1 MLATRADTQPDAAA
15 FPRADRITTALA
27 AALVAGSIVAGLVL
41 NLTGA
46 PVQAEAAPLYA
57 LWRPHIG
64 PGTPCALA
72 VAAAAVLHGPRLAA
86 ALPWRR
92 LLVASYAA
100 TVLWTLSLAMIDG
113 WQRGLAGRLTAQ
125 AEYLTEVPG
134 VTDIP
139 AMLREFTGRI
149 LDFQPD
155 SWTTHVSGH
164 PPGALLVF
172 VWLDRAGL
180 GGGGAAA
187 LACVLVGALATVA
200 VPVTLRALGRES
212 AARAAVPFLVL
223 LPGAVWVGASAD
235 GLFAGVTSTAIALL
249 ALALTAA
256 RRGRALSYGCAAG
269 ALLAFACYL
278 SYGLVLLAPIA
289 LATVAVAVAAP
300 PATTATTA
308 PQLTA
313 VPTAAAALGPR
324 LRAVAPVLVAA
335 AVGGALVVVAFTAAG
350 FWWLDGYHL
359 VVQRYYQGIASE
371 RAYGYWVFANVAAL
385 LLSAGPAAAV
395 IVRRAAVA
403 LPRDRAAYVLLP
415 AAAALSIAA
424 ADLSGLSKAEVERI
438 WLSFAVWLPAG
449 AALLP
454 AAARRGWLAA
464 GAATALI
471 VNHLVL
477 TIW

>member
-1 MLATRADTQPDAAA
+1 MLATRAGIRPDAAA
-15 FPRADRITTALA
+15 FPRADRITTAVA
-27 AALVAGSIVAGLVL
+27 AVLVTGSIAAGLVL

-86 ALPWRR
+86 TLRWRR
-92 LLVASYAA
+92 LLAASYAA

-113 WQRGLAGRLTAQ
+113 WRRGLAGRLTAQ

-139 AMLREFTGRI
+139 AMLREFTSRI
-149 LDFQPD
+149 LDYQPD

-200 VPVTLRALGRES
+200 VPVTLRALGHEP
-212 AARAAVPFLVL
+212 AARTAVPFLVL
-223 LPGAVWVGASAD
+223 LPGAVWIGASAD
-235 GLFAGVTSTAIALL
+235 GLFAGLTSTAVALL
-249 ALALTAA
+249 SLALTAA
-256 RRGRALSYGCAAG
+256 RRVRALLCGCAAG
-269 ALLAFACYL
+269 LLLAFGCYL

-289 LATVAVAVAAP
+289 LVAMAVATAAP
-300 PATTATTA
+300 PATAA
-308 PQLTA
+308 PQLRA
-313 VPTAAAALGPR
+313 ATAAVALGRR
-324 LRAVAPVLVAA
+324 LRAAAPVLAAA

-371 RAYGYWVFANVAAL
+371 RAYGYWALANLAAL

-395 IVRRAAVA
+395 IVRRATVA

-438 WLSFAVWLPAG
+438 WLPFAVWLPAG

-454 AAARRGWLAA
+454 VAARRGWLAA
-464 GAATALI
+464 GAATALA